1 MLWGYFSLFITGFIA
16 ATLLPASSEVLL
28 LGLAQQGFLPLGL
41 WLAATCGNTLGSCV
55 NWYLGKELLR
65 FKHKRWFPVS
75 PLQLAKAEQH
85 FKRYGSWSLLL
96 AWLPIVGDPLTLVA
110 GTLRVRFAWFLLLVT
125 LGKGAR
131 YAVLLFLASEL
142 FAWSVSP

>member
-1 MLWGYFSLFITGFIA
+1 MFFGYVSLFATGFIA

-28 LGLAQQGFLPLGL
+28 LALAQQGYAPLGL
-41 WLAATCGNTLGSCV
+41 WLAATSGNTLGSCV

-65 FKHKRWFPVS
+65 FQHKRWFPVS
-75 PLQLAKAEQH
+75 PQQLHKAQLQFQ
-85 FKRYGSWSLLL
+85 RYGSWSLLL

-110 GTLRVRFAWFLLLVT
+110 GTLRVRFSVFLMLVA

-131 YAVLLFLASEL
+131 YALLLVLARQL
-142 FAWSVSP
+142 W

>member
-1 MLWGYFSLFITGFIA
+1 MLFGYFSLFATGFIA

-28 LGLAQQGFLPLGL
+28 LALAQQGYPALGL
-41 WLAATCGNTLGSCV
+41 WLAATSGNTLGSCV

-65 FKHKRWFPVS
+65 FQHRRWFPVS
-75 PLQLAKAEQH
+75 PAQLAKAELH

-96 AWLPIVGDPLTLVA
+96 AWLPIVGDPLTLIA
-110 GTLRVRFAWFLLLVT
+110 GTLRVRFGLFLMLVA

-131 YAVLLFLASEL
+131 YAVLLYLASQL
-142 FAWSVSP
+142 L